1 MVGKLRIVSQGEN
14 RESLLEPINS
24 FQSFNSLIDTSFAS
38 GSIDGTIVAWSYQQD
53 AWHQLWEYVDPK
65 AEDKT
70 FSTSIQAMLP
80 LAEVP

>member
-1 MVGKLRIVSQGEN
+1 M
-14 RESLLEPINS
+14 
-24 FQSFNSLIDTSFAS
+24 
-38 GSIDGTIVAWSYQQD
+38 WSYQQD

-80 LAEVP
+80 LAEVCRLMYIFTTIWIFYLGLGLIVLC

>member
-1 MVGKLRIVSQGEN
+1 MYKYHTKSATVPLR
-14 RESLLEPINS
+14 LT
-24 FQSFNSLIDTSFAS
+24 DTCFAS
-38 GSIDGTIVAWSYQQD
+38 GSIDGTIVVWSYQQD

-80 LAEVP
+80 LAEVILVITVTSRSIDM

>member
-1 MVGKLRIVSQGEN
+1 M
-14 RESLLEPINS
+14 
-24 FQSFNSLIDTSFAS
+24 
-38 GSIDGTIVAWSYQQD
+38 WSYQQD

-80 LAEVP
+80 LAEVCSLMYIFTPSRIFYPGFIVLFLIYLIGDRVR